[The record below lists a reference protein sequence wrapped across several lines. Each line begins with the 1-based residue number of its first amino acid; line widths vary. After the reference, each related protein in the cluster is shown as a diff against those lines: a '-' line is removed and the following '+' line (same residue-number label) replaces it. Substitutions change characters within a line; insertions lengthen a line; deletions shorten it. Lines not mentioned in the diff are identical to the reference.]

1 MTAVLLDFFGTLVGY
16 EPSRVVQGYPATT
29 ALLHA
34 AGLDLDEGA
43 WLTRFDDAFER
54 RDVQAVADHVE
65 YTMHDVYA
73 EFAEGVGLDHALADR
88 FVATYLGEWTTAV
101 HLLEGVTGLLATLS
115 GRGHPLVLV
124 TNTHHTAMVHD
135 LLDRFGLD
143 RFFAAVVASDALG
156 VRKPHPRIYETAL
169 DAVGGSAEDA
179 VFAGD
184 SFEPDYAG
192 PRRVGIRSFLV
203 DPGARYVAIPAAHR
217 LAHITELA
225 DRIG

>member
-29 ALLHA
+29 ALLQA
-34 AGLDLDEGA
+34 AGLDLDEA
-43 WLTRFDDAFER
+43 TWLARFDAAFER
-54 RDVQAVADHVE
+54 RDLQATADHVE

-73 EFAEGVGLDHALADR
+73 EFADDLGLHEALADR

-101 HLLEGVTGLLATLS
+101 HLLDGVGDLLGHLA

-124 TNTHHTAMVHD
+124 TNTHHAAMVHD
-135 LLDRFGLD
+135 LLRRFSLD
-143 RFFAAVVASDALG
+143 RYFAAVIASDQLG
-156 VRKPHPRIYETAL
+156 VRKPHRRIYSVAL
-169 DAVGGSAEDA
+169 DAVGASAHDA

-203 DPGARYVAIPAAHR
+203 DPANRYDTVPVADR

-225 DRIG
+225 DKLG